1 MAEIISDYFS
11 PGWRERAIECPCGWR
26 GASREMRMELQE
38 TVTDYACPSCEAT
51 ALIVAHPDLDLV
63 RRAAAAGNEEA
74 RMQLEI
80 VEDAQRHFGAPPPS
94 PE

>member
-11 PGWRERAIECPCGWR
+11 PGWRERAVECPCGWS
-26 GASREMRMELQE
+26 GASRGMRMELQE
-38 TVTDYACPSCEAT
+38 TVTDYACAQCDAT
-51 ALIVAHPDLDLV
+51 LLIVAHPDLDLV

-80 VEDAQRHFGAPPPS
+80 VEEAHRHFGPSESAPD
-94 PE
+94 

>member
-11 PGWRERAIECPCGWR
+11 PGWRERAVECPCGWC
-26 GASREMRMELQE
+26 GASRGMRMELQE
-38 TVTDYACPSCEAT
+38 TVTDYACTQCDAT
-51 ALIVAHPDLDLV
+51 LLIVTHPDLDLV

-80 VEDAQRHFGAPPPS
+80 VEEAQRHFGTQPS
-94 PE
+94 PPE